1 MMTSKEFSSTK
12 AIFLTITD
20 NDEKFIIDLIDRTSF
35 SFDAKIYNDSDN
47 MKMVVVKNEVNEQVK
62 DGNMDEETEEKN
74 FFVDSITPKDEFHV

>member
-1 MMTSKEFSSTK
+1 MTSKEFSSTK

-20 NDEKFIIDLIDRTSF
+20 NDEKFIIDLIDRTNF

-62 DGNMDEETEEKN
+62 DGNMDEETEEKK
-74 FFVDSITPKDEFHV
+74 FFCRLYNAEG